1 MTATPEG
8 VAYLVEGVTLS
19 PMTSSVSFSGESLDH
34 VGRTTTAPL
43 RRSLAVGVVLEA
55 LAGDGRLLFSER
67 IRFLRLPLLSSSTSS
82 RSRWSSV
89 GGSLLLYYAS
99 GCFAAVLLWRM
110 LCRRRRW

>member
-8 VAYLVEGVTLS
+8 VPYLVEGVTLS

-43 RRSLAVGVVLEA
+43 RRSLAVGVVLKA

-67 IRFLRLPLLSSSTSS
+67 IRFCACLCFVPLHRPGRVGRRLAVTLPLFCS
-82 RSRWSSV
+82 
-89 GGSLLLYYAS
+89 G
-99 GCFAAVLLWRM
+99 GCFASFVVLSAVESLVL
-110 LCRRRRW
+110 